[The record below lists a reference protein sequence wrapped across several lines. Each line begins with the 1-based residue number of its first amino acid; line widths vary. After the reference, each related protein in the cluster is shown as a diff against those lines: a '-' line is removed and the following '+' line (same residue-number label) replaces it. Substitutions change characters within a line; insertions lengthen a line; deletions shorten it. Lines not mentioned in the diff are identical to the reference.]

1 MCGGAVRI
9 GFYYLC
15 MNCPDILEAVLDSQ
29 PPSMSIKNEDADVV
43 QVDIGIY
50 YRCFLFTNYCF

>member
-9 GFYYLC
+9 GFYHLC

-50 YRCFLFTNYCF
+50 YRCF